1 MALIAPELIVT
12 WAMRQLISA
21 RRITK
26 QFKGSEYFNVAQPQE
41 QSENHGSIEAPAEK
55 YAKDHDST
63 RPPVVQLEVP
73 TSRREGTRAFTRPFK
88 KLVEAYVSEQSED
101 YKWTQTHSSFVLM
114 GGFMLYVDGKPYLTL
129 QPVWYAAVHEADN

>member
-41 QSENHGSIEAPAEK
+41 QSESESLCLKLDIFLDNSLWVTLDHGSIEAPAEK
-55 YAKDHDST
+55 YAKGELDI
-63 RPPVVQLEVP
+63 
-73 TSRREGTRAFTRPFK
+73 
-88 KLVEAYVSEQSED
+88 
-101 YKWTQTHSSFVLM
+101 
-114 GGFMLYVDGKPYLTL
+114 
-129 QPVWYAAVHEADN
+129 